1 VADRA
6 LLIGVGQYRSLPALP
21 AASSDMDELT
31 SVLKNPFVGGY
42 EATRLTETHSDDLA
56 NAVESFCL
64 SARRDDRLLLYI
76 ACHGIDY
83 GGDHYLAATDT
94 DLGEI
99 RQTAIRTED
108 LLNWVGQSEAS
119 SIVVILN
126 ACSSGRVEAASLSRI
141 ETSLSG
147 SRVGIIYS
155 SRLQDQYSNSSG
167 RSTLFTDALIE
178 GLRGGEADTNRDG
191 IVGFQDLCDYLSSR
205 FDAEASERPGSL
217 GMVLTGPDFQVA
229 VSHQAAIEGRPTRIR
244 PPTPSLR
251 YYQADAVRAIQG
263 AIIAGERQMVVQ
275 MAPGTGKSLVIA
287 HSIHQLMDAGLAH
300 RILYLTDRVVI
311 KDQMSQVLSSTEVED
326 GLTIGG
332 LWPVSD
338 DLRSLAPGQPSTQ
351 APDAPAVLVCTIQAL
366 KAFLQRHGTKVPV
379 DLFDVTFID
388 ATFTDRTSDEAKSW
402 QDSITYFDAPRVA
415 FSSGGIEDPLKG
427 LGHVAFRYDLHSAIR
442 DGVLVDRPIA
452 TLRARATTWPEF
464 NRSDQAHVRRRVFL
478 SYAAEDV
485 VHARRIASHLKDAGV
500 SVWFREGEGQ
510 GKLDPTKEALAE
522 IHSREVFVIL
532 LSPAAVRSPW
542 VNEELDAALERRSID
557 VIPAIVRYCAVPKSL
572 ADRAVV
578 DATHGI
584 DGLLR
589 RLQASAQLD
598 LEPLEPDTFESL
610 TRELLLRLHFR
621 LEEISSSPDVGYFS
635 GTFHDPLGFA
645 DETTYIIKVRLAR
658 TERPSV
664 RLVRELADLTG
675 SAGSFKRSLLITNGH
690 LTSVALRA
698 VDDINKGTTQLRVI
712 DGPQL
717 RALLL
722 MHPDLISKYFPSR

>member
-31 SVLKNPFVGGY
+31 NVLKNPSVGGY

-56 NAVESFCL
+56 SAVGSFFS
-64 SARRDDRLLLYI
+64 SAGQDDRLLLYI
-76 ACHGIDY
+76 ACHDIAY
-83 GGDHYLAATDT
+83 GGHHYLAATDT
-94 DLGEI
+94 DLGRI

-108 LLNWVGQSEAS
+108 LLDWVGRSEAS
-119 SIVVILN
+119 SILVILN
-126 ACSSGRVEAASLSRI
+126 ACSSGRVEAENLSRL

-167 RSTLFTDALIE
+167 KKTLFTDALIE
-178 GLRGGEADTNRDG
+178 GLSGGEADTNRDG
-191 IVGFQDLCDYLSSR
+191 IVGFQDLCHYLSSR
-205 FDAEASERPGSL
+205 LDIGASERPGSL
-217 GMVLTGPDFQVA
+217 GMVLTGPDFRVA
-229 VSHQAAIEGRPTRIR
+229 VSRQAAIEGRPTRIR

-251 YYQADAVRAIQG
+251 YYQEDAVRAIQE

-287 HSIHQLMDAGLAH
+287 HSINRLMDAGLAH

-311 KDQMSQVLSSTEVED
+311 KDQMRQVLSSTKVED
-326 GLTIGG
+326 GLTIGS
-332 LWPVSD
+332 LWPVFTD
-338 DLRSLAPGQPSTQ
+338 FRSLAPMEPSTQ
-351 APDAPAVLVCTIQAL
+351 APNAPAVLVSTVQAL
-366 KAFLQRHGTKVPV
+366 RAFLQGHGAKVSV
-379 DLFDVTFID
+379 DLFDAIFID
-388 ATFTDRTSDEAKSW
+388 VTFTDRTADEAMSW
-402 QDSITYFDAPRVA
+402 QDTIAYFDAPRVV
-415 FSSGGIEDPLKG
+415 FSSGGIEEPLKG
-427 LGHVAFRYDLHSAIR
+427 MGHVAFRYNLQSAIR

-464 NRSDQAHVRRRVFL
+464 NRSDQVHVQRRVFL
-478 SYAAEDV
+478 SYAAEDA
-485 VHARRIASHLKDAGV
+485 VHARRIASQLADAGV
-500 SVWFREGEGQ
+500 SVWFRAGEGQ
-510 GKLDPTKEALAE
+510 GELDPTKEALAE
-522 IHSREVFVIL
+522 IQSREVFVIL
-532 LSPAAVRSPW
+532 LSPAAVGSPW
-542 VNEELDAALERRSID
+542 VNEELDVALERRSID
-557 VIPAIVRYCAVPKSL
+557 VIPAIIRYCALPKSL

-578 DATHGI
+578 DATHGV

-589 RLQASAQLD
+589 RLQISAQLD
-598 LEPLEPDTFESL
+598 LDTLDPDAFESL

-621 LEEISSSPDVGYFS
+621 LEEISSMPDVGYLS

-645 DETTYIIKVRLAR
+645 DETTYMIQVKLAK

-664 RLVRELADLTG
+664 RLVRRLADL
-675 SAGSFKRSLLITNGH
+675 SSSVGSFKRSLLITNGH

-698 VDDINKGTTQLRVI
+698 VDDINKGATQLRVI

-722 MHPDLISKYFPSR
+722 MHPDLISKYFPGR